1 MFGITLGVLRM
12 LKQIRRCL
20 GKQARARPGE
30 FDRMMTMMMM
40 TMMTMI
46 TMMTMMMTRLL
57 GANGRS
63 EIRIPRDAHL
73 CWHKATYQ
81 IW

>member
-20 GKQARARPGE
+20 GKQARAWPGE

-40 TMMTMI
+40 M
-46 TMMTMMMTRLL
+46 MMTMMMMMMTTTRLL